1 MLGPCRTGILENIP
15 FTLLNQ
21 LQPMK
26 TYRRLMKFAK
36 PYRYFVVPFFVFTL
50 IAAFFSVF
58 QFTLLI
64 PLLNFLFDHHTAES
78 MKQYATAPAFS
89 FSASYFK
96 DLFYYQVYHLKT
108 MNPVYALYFM
118 SALIVLAVILT
129 NLFRYLAQRS
139 MINSRTLLVKRIREA
154 IFEKMNH
161 LHMGYF
167 TKEHKG
173 DLISRMNSDVFEIEA
188 VAANSLEVLFKEP
201 YMMIAYFIALFTISV
216 KLTLF
221 TLLIIPI
228 SAVGIAMVTKKLRKE
243 AADMQSSI
251 GRLLTIID
259 ESLMGMR
266 IIRSFNATGFILKRF
281 SRENDFYRKASLQG
295 FKKRELAPAFSEV
308 SGVIVVA
315 GILIYGGSM
324 ILENQG
330 VNSPGAL
337 QASEFIA
344 FIAIFSQVIRPAKAM
359 VVALANIQRGEASG
373 KRILEVLDTR
383 IEVADHPDAVTLR
396 SFNNEIEFNNVCFGY
411 SDKPVLQDISFT
423 LEKGRTLAL
432 VGPSGVGKST
442 IADLLPRFYDVTTG
456 SITIDGKDIRNYTME
471 SLRSQMSFVTQDIIL
486 FNDSIFNNIAL
497 GKPDASEE
505 DVMRAAKI
513 ANAHDFIMETENGY
527 QTNIG
532 DRGVRLSGGQRQ
544 RISIARAVFK
554 NPAILILDEATSAL
568 DTESERSVQD
578 ALNNLMQGRTTL
590 VIAHRLSTIQEA
602 DEILI
607 LQDGQIM
614 ERGNHF
620 ELIGIEESIYRRL
633 TLMQKIA

>member
-1 MLGPCRTGILENIP
+1 
-15 FTLLNQ
+15 
-21 LQPMK
+21 MK
-26 TYRRLMKFAK
+26 TYRRLMQFAK
-36 PYRYFVVPFFVFTL
+36 PYRYFVVPFFTFTL

-64 PLLNFLFDHHTAES
+64 PLLNFLFDHQSVET
-78 MKQYATAPAFS
+78 MKQYAAAPSFS

-96 DLFYYQVYHLKT
+96 NLLYFYVYHLKT
-108 MNPVYALYFM
+108 LNPVYALYFM
-118 SALIVLAVILT
+118 AALIVLAVVLT
-129 NLFRYLAQRS
+129 NFFRYLAQRS

-167 TKEHKG
+167 TREHKG

-188 VAANSLEVLFKEP
+188 VAGNSLEVLFKEP

-228 SAVGIAMVTKKLRKE
+228 SAFGIAMVTKKLKKE
-243 AADMQSSI
+243 ASEMQSSI

-259 ESLMGMR
+259 ETLTGMR
-266 IIRSFNATGFILKRF
+266 IIRSFNATGFVLKRF
-281 SRENDFYRKASLQG
+281 SRENDIYRKASLQG
-295 FKKRELAPAFSEV
+295 FKRRELAPAFSEV

-315 GILIYGGSM
+315 CILIYGGAM
-324 ILENQG
+324 ILQNRTG
-330 VNSPGAL
+330 NASGL

-373 KRILEVLDTR
+373 KRILEVLDTP
-383 IEVADHPDAVTLR
+383 IEVADRPGAVEMKPFHDR
-396 SFNNEIEFNNVCFGY
+396 IEFDNVGFGY
-411 SDKPVLQDISFT
+411 SDKPVLQHISFT
-423 LEKGRTLAL
+423 LEKGKTLAL

-442 IADLLPRFYDVTTG
+442 IADLLPRFYDVKTG
-456 SITIDGKDIRNYTME
+456 SIRIDGKDIRDYTME
-471 SLRSQMSFVTQDIIL
+471 SLRSQMSFVTQDVIL

-497 GKPDASEE
+497 GRPDAKEE
-505 DVMRAAKI
+505 DVIRAAKI
-513 ANAHDFIMETENGY
+513 ANAHDFIMDTEQGY

-532 DRGVRLSGGQRQ
+532 DRGIRLSGGQRQ
-544 RISIARAVFK
+544 RLSIARAVFK
-554 NPAILILDEATSAL
+554 NPSILILDEATSAL
-568 DTESERSVQD
+568 DTESEKLVQD
-578 ALNNLMQGRTTL
+578 ALNNLMEGRTTL
-590 VIAHRLSTIQEA
+590 VIAHRLSTIKEA

-607 LQDGQIM
+607 LQDGRVV

-620 ELIGIEESIYRRL
+620 ELIEIEESIYKRL

>member
-1 MLGPCRTGILENIP
+1 
-15 FTLLNQ
+15 
-21 LQPMK
+21 MK
-26 TYRRLMKFAK
+26 TYRRLLKFAR
-36 PYRYFVVPFFVFTL
+36 PYRIFVVPFFVFTL
-50 IAAFFSVF
+50 IAAFFSIF
-58 QFTLLI
+58 QFALII
-64 PLLNFLFDHHTAES
+64 PLLNFLFDNQTAAS
-78 MKQYATAPAFS
+78 LKQYATAPEFS
-89 FSASYFK
+89 FTATYFK
-96 DLFYYQVYHLKT
+96 DLFYYEVYHLKAL
-108 MNPVYALYFM
+108 NPVYALYFIA
-118 SALIVLAVILT
+118 ALIVLAVILT
-129 NLFRYLAQRS
+129 NFFRYLAQRS
-139 MINSRTLLVKRIREA
+139 MISSRTLLVKRIREA
-154 IFEKMNH
+154 IFEKINF

-201 YMMIAYFIALFTISV
+201 YIMIAYFIALFTISF

-221 TLLIIPI
+221 TLLIIPV
-228 SAVGIAMVTKKLRKE
+228 SAIGIALVTKKLRKE
-243 AADMQSSI
+243 ASDMQSSI

-259 ESLMGMR
+259 ETLMGMR
-266 IIRSFNATGFILKRF
+266 IIRSFNATDFIIKRF
-281 SRENDFYRKASLQG
+281 RLENDFYRKASLQG
-295 FKKRELAPAFSEV
+295 FKRRELAPIFSEV

-315 GILIYGGSM
+315 CILIYGGSM
-324 ILENQG
+324 ILKNKG
-330 VNSPGAL
+330 VDPSGL

-373 KRILEVLDTR
+373 QRIIEVLDTK
-383 IEVADHPDAVTLR
+383 IEVDDHPDAIA
-396 SFNNEIEFNNVCFGY
+396 FNAFNYQVEFNNVCFGY
-411 SDKPVLQDISFT
+411 SDKRVLTDISFSI
-423 LEKGRTLAL
+423 EKGKTIAL

-456 SITIDGKDIRNYTME
+456 SITIDGKDIRGYTLE

-505 DVMRAAKI
+505 DVMRAATI
-513 ANAHDFIMETENGY
+513 ANAHDFIMETEDGY

-532 DRGVRLSGGQRQ
+532 DRGIRLSGGQRQ

-568 DTESERSVQD
+568 DTESEKSVQD

-590 VIAHRLSTIQEA
+590 VIAHRLSTIKEA

-607 LQDGQIM
+607 LQDGQIV
-614 ERGNHF
+614 ERGNHID
-620 ELIGIEESIYRRL
+620 LIEIEESIYKRL